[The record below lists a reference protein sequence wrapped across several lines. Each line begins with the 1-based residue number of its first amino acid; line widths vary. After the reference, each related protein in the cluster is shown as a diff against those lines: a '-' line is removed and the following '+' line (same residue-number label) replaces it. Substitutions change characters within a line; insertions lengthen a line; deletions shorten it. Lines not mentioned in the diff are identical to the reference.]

1 MKIAGIMT
9 GTSLD
14 GIDIVISDFSGNVSS
29 GFQKNLLAY
38 RTYPFKNSTLKAI
51 QKILNEDFYAFEIS
65 QLNFVL
71 AKLFYKHLLE
81 LCDENSISISDLEAV
96 GVHGQTIWHQP
107 FAKRFAGEIT
117 GSSLQIFSGTAF
129 NAISGIKT
137 IYDFRSGDIALGG
150 QGAPLVPIYDYYF
163 LKRKDIDVTTLN
175 IGGIA
180 NLTYLPKNCTKQK
193 VVAFDSGPGNV
204 LLDMAVNKYYGLR
217 YDENGNIAESGEII
231 SDLMHKLLQIDYIYL
246 RPPKSTG
253 REMFNPILLD
263 NILSKDYK
271 PQDVVSTFTEFTA
284 FSITENIRRFT
295 SCDSEIIV
303 TGGGAKNKNL
313 IRRIKDNLNNAKIK
327 LGDDVGINEDSKEA
341 ECFAFLAYLNINRI
355 PANLPAVT
363 GASRE
368 IILGSVA
375 G

>member
-1 MKIAGIMT
+1 MIIAGIMT

-14 GIDIVISDFSGNVSS
+14 GIDIAISEFSGDDKY
-29 GFQKNLLAY
+29 GFNKKLLAFK
-38 RTYPFKNSTLKAI
+38 TYPFKNSTLKVI

-71 AKLFYKHLLE
+71 AKIFYKHLLE
-81 LCDENSISISDLEAV
+81 LCDANKISLSEINAV

-107 FAKRFAGEIT
+107 FPKRFAGEIT
-117 GSSLQIFSGTAF
+117 SSSLQIFSGTAF

-163 LKRKDIDVTTLN
+163 FKSIDKDVTTLN

-180 NLTYLPKNCTKQK
+180 NLTYLPKNCTKSE
-193 VVAFDSGPGNV
+193 VIAFDSGPGNV
-204 LLDMAVNKYYGLR
+204 LLDMAMNKFYGKS
-217 YDENGNIAESGEII
+217 YDEDGAIAQSGEVIA
-231 SDLMHKLLQIDYIYL
+231 DLMHKLLQIDYIY
-246 RPPKSTG
+246 REPPKSTG
-253 REMFNPILLD
+253 REMFNPIFLD
-263 NILSKDYK
+263 NIISKDYR
-271 PQDVVSTFTEFTA
+271 PEDVLSTLTEFTA
-284 FSITENIRRFT
+284 FSIAENIRRFT
-295 SCDSEIIV
+295 SCESEIIV
-303 TGGGAKNKNL
+303 TGGGSKNKELIKRINNNL
-313 IRRIKDNLNNAKIK
+313 RSTNLT
-327 LGDDVGINEDSKEA
+327 LGMDVGINEDSKEA
-341 ECFAFLAYLNINRI
+341 ECFAFLAYLNINKI

-368 IILGSVA
+368 IILGSAA